1 MQGQKGQSFEARS
14 ITISF
19 YLSFLSQILSMSTGP
34 RHPEHKVGPKQNIV
48 CVQEATKIA
57 PVSSVKGI

>member
-1 MQGQKGQSFEARS
+1 M
-14 ITISF
+14 
-19 YLSFLSQILSMSTGP
+19 SFLSQILSMSTGP

-57 PVSSVKGI
+57 PVSPVKGI